1 MPWESNGGVRRQFLL
16 EGALLGAFGAIIG
29 VAVAALATFAINHAG
44 LEWTPPANAQPT
56 PFRVE
61 LWGRT
66 ALIGLTWIALT
77 VIATLAAWFPANRA
91 AKLQIVDALRHV

>member
-1 MPWESNGGVRRQFLL
+1 L
-16 EGALLGAFGAIIG
+16 GALGATVG

-44 LEWTPPANAQPT
+44 LEWTPPANAQAT
-56 PFRVE
+56 PFQVE

-66 ALIGLTWIALT
+66 AFILSTWIALT
-77 VIATLAAWFPANRA
+77 LIATLAAWFPANRA